1 LKSKEQYMILL
12 DVLDKDLVK
21 VPLTASDKQ
30 GIITELVEVVA
41 NAKGYSTQQFEDML
55 EAVLNRESL
64 GSTGIGNGIAIPH
77 AKTNVVK
84 QVTMVVGISRFP
96 VDFASPDGQKS
107 RIFFLVLAPSSAASA
122 HVELLASIA
131 RTCTSNVFRRM
142 LESAKDKD
150 EVVRLFME

>member
-1 LKSKEQYMILL
+1 MNVL
-12 DVLDKDLVK
+12 DVLDKNLVK

-30 GIITELVEVVA
+30 GIITELVEVLA
-41 NAKGYSTQQFEDML
+41 NAKGYSKQQFEDIL
-55 EAVLNRESL
+55 DAVLNRESL

-77 AKTNVVK
+77 AKTSVVK
-84 QVTMVVGISRFP
+84 QVLLVVGVSRFP
-96 VDFASPDGQKS
+96 VDFDSPDNQKS
-107 RIFFLVLAPSSAASA
+107 RLFFMVLAPPSAASA

-142 LESAKDKD
+142 LEQAKDKD

>member
-1 LKSKEQYMILL
+1 MILL

-21 VPLTASDKQ
+21 VPLTASDKN
-30 GIITELVEVVA
+30 GIIAELVEVVA
-41 NAKGYSTQQFEDML
+41 KAKGYTTQQSEAILD
-55 EAVLNRESL
+55 AVLDRESL

-84 QVTMVVGISRFP
+84 HVTMVVGVSRFP
-96 VDFASPDGQKS
+96 VDFVSPDDQKS
-107 RIFFLVLAPSSAASA
+107 RIFFLVLAPSSEASA

-131 RTCTSNVFRRM
+131 RTCTSSVFRRM
-142 LESAKDKD
+142 LEQSKDKD

>member
-1 LKSKEQYMILL
+1 MNLL

-21 VPLTASDKQ
+21 VPLTRSDKQ

-41 NAKGYSTQQFEDML
+41 KAKGYTTVQY
-55 EAVLNRESL
+55 EAVLDAVLDRESL

-77 AKTNVVK
+77 AKTDVMDH
-84 QVTMVVGISRFP
+84 VTMVVGISRFP

-107 RIFFLVLAPSSAASA
+107 RIFFLVLAPSSEASA

-131 RTCTSNVFRRM
+131 RTCTSQVFRRM
-142 LESAKDKD
+142 LEQSKDRE

>member
-1 LKSKEQYMILL
+1 MNLL

-30 GIITELVEVVA
+30 GIITELVEVMA
-41 NAKGYSTQQFEDML
+41 KAKGYSNQQFEDIL
-55 EAVLNRESL
+55 DAVLNRESL

-77 AKTNVVK
+77 AKTDVIK
-84 QVTMVVGISRFP
+84 HVTMVVGISRFP
-96 VDFASPDGQKS
+96 VDFASPDDQKS
-107 RIFFLVLAPSSAASA
+107 RIFFLVLAPSSEASA

-142 LESAKDKD
+142 LEQAKDKE
-150 EVVRLFME
+150 EVIHLFME

>member
-1 LKSKEQYMILL
+1 MILL

-30 GIITELVEVVA
+30 GIITELVEVLA
-41 NAKGYSTQQFEDML
+41 KAKGYSSQQFDDML

-84 QVTMVVGISRFP
+84 QVSMVVGISRFP
-96 VDFASPDGQKS
+96 VEFDSPDGQKS

-142 LESAKDKD
+142 LEGAKDKD
-150 EVVRLFME
+150 EVIRLFQE